1 MSADPFVREARE
13 DVERLSEGLVAL
25 EAEGADRETVD
36 ELFRR
41 AHSLKGSLGMEGY
54 DGASDLAHA
63 IEDLLDAVRA
73 GEATPEGELVD
84 RGLDAVDA
92 LAATLDEIERAD
104 APTTDHGAAVT
115 ALRTAVENARPDEA
129 TDAPEPS
136 ERADDTTD
144 EAAAAEPDIDDLL
157 AEAEAEANPDLS
169 AEEALEA
176 ASGFDDLD
184 ALAAEVDDEEAAAY
198 EGLEGGGSMPPI
210 ADETDGDEPDD
221 DTTDGDDETPDE
233 SAAEDAG
240 EPAVAAE
247 TADDVTE
254 TDGEPTEPDDGG
266 GESAFASVKADV
278 DDASVDELEAEIE
291 AEAFGEFDDDDDMSI
306 EELVDLDPDEEP
318 PAEADAAPTTTEP
331 VAPTGGDEPAA
342 SEADA
347 RAESGEPT
355 ASESVDEPADADP
368 TTVEE
373 PPAGGGK
380 QEEFAW
386 VRETVEVEESIDELE
401 AEIEAEAFGEFD
413 GDDEMSIE
421 ELIALDPDDEPPKET
436 DLDAVDVGPVG
447 SDESE
452 PISPPERGDDAG
464 RTADPAGAAETS
476 AEAGAESD
484 TGDAEPASTPGPEVE
499 PPAFEPDPD
508 PGVEPDTPDTVTALA
523 AELDADRGEVAAVV
537 DDLTGPGETVA
548 DLDAARVEAE
558 LAAAEEE
565 LASIA
570 AELDE
575 VDLGADETEAEAGAG
590 FQRDSELEAF
600 ESRFEGLFDREADE
614 ERGRRAVGT
623 LAESS
628 VDPATYRS
636 AAARDDGR
644 DLGASSDIQTLTVD
658 VENADELLSLAEELS
673 VHARRLNEELAAR
686 PASDPVSR
694 ALGELGATTREL
706 QRTVMDVRLMPLST
720 VTGGLAR
727 VVRDVTRGTDTE
739 ARLEI
744 AGEDVRLD
752 RSIID
757 RLGDPIVHLVR
768 NAVDHGIEPGDERE
782 AAGKPREGTVELR
795 ARREGSEVVV
805 TVEDDGR
812 GVDVDAVF
820 ERAVER
826 DLVASDADLT
836 EAETLDLLFHP
847 GFSTTEEVTKT
858 SGRGVGLDVVRD
870 VAEALNGDVAVETEP
885 GEGTTIRL
893 TLPVSVATL
902 EVLFVEAGAERYA
915 LPMEAVEHVGRE
927 GGARIAGGG
936 EESLLTPELRGDT
949 VDLATAMGAGE
960 TGGDAAVVRVAR
972 GEGSVALRCDRV
984 LNTRDVVISPYDDL
998 LAEVPGLTGTTMT
1011 DDGRLV
1017 NVVDVERMETDTEDI

>member
-36 ELFRR
+36 DLFRR

-54 DGASDLAHA
+54 GGASDLAHA

-73 GEATPEGELVD
+73 GEADPDGDLVD

-104 APTTDHGAAVT
+104 EPTTDHDATAA
-115 ALRTAVENARPDEA
+115 ALRNAVADARLDEGVSTAPAD
-129 TDAPEPS
+129 DAPDGE
-136 ERADDTTD
+136 
-144 EAAAAEPDIDDLL
+144 AAAEPDIDDLL

-184 ALAAEVDDEEAAAY
+184 ALAAEVDDDEAAAY
-198 EGLEGGGSMPPI
+198 EGLEGGGSMPS
-210 ADETDGDEPDD
+210 AGGETDDGESDEERDATDANESPDGPT
-221 DTTDGDDETPDE
+221 TTDANE
-233 SAAEDAG
+233 SAAAAASTDDPD
-240 EPAVAAE
+240 EPA
-247 TADDVTE
+247 D
-254 TDGEPTEPDDGG
+254 PDDGDPDAVG
-266 GESAFASVKADV
+266 GESEFASVKANV
-278 DDASVDELEAEIE
+278 DDETSVDELEAEIE

-306 EELVDLDPDEEP
+306 DELVDLDPDEEP
-318 PAEADAAPTTTEP
+318 SAETEAAPAATEP
-331 VAPTGGDEPAA
+331 VTPANADEPTVGAGDEP
-342 SEADA
+342 
-347 RAESGEPT
+347 
-355 ASESVDEPADADP
+355 VDADP
-368 TTVEE
+368 
-373 PPAGGGK
+373 AADDGADSGND
-380 QEEFAW
+380 EEFAW
-386 VRETVEVEESIDELE
+386 VRESVDDETSVDELE
-401 AEIEAEAFGEFD
+401 AEIEAETFGEFD
-413 GDDEMSIE
+413 DDDDMSIE
-421 ELIALDPDDEPPKET
+421 DLIALDPDEEPPKET
-436 DLDAVDVGPVG
+436 DLGAADVEAAGGDG
-447 SDESE
+447 SDPVVSPSPDDGAE
-452 PISPPERGDDAG
+452 P
-464 RTADPAGAAETS
+464 TETS
-476 AEAGAESD
+476 VAADAD
-484 TGDAEPASTPGPEVE
+484 DAEPASTAEPEVE
-499 PPAFEPDPD
+499 PA
-508 PGVEPDTPDTVTALA
+508 GVEPEPEEPDAVTALA

-537 DDLTGPGETVA
+537 DDLAGPGETA
-548 DLDAARVEAE
+548 GDLDPATVEAE
-558 LAAAEEE
+558 LADAEAE

-575 VDLGADETEAEAGAG
+575 VDLGADETGPAAAESG

-600 ESRFEGLFDREADE
+600 ESRFEGLFDRGTDE
-614 ERGRRAVGT
+614 TRSRRAVGT

-628 VDPATYRS
+628 VDPATYRLE
-636 AAARDDGR
+636 AAHDDGR
-644 DLGASSDIQTLTVD
+644 SLDTSGDIQTLTVD

-673 VHARRLNEELAAR
+673 VHTRRLNEELAAR

-739 ARLEI
+739 ASLSVE
-744 AGEDVRLD
+744 GEDVRLD

-757 RLGDPIVHLVR
+757 RLGDPIGHLVR
-768 NAVDHGIEPGDERE
+768 NAVDHGIEPADERE
-782 AAGKPREGTVELR
+782 AAGKPREGAVELR

-805 TVEDDGR
+805 VVEDDGR

-820 ERAVER
+820 ERAAER
-826 DLVASDADLT
+826 DLVDPDADLT
-836 EAETLDLLFHP
+836 EAETLEFLFHP
-847 GFSTTEEVTKT
+847 GFSTAEEVTKT
-858 SGRGVGLDVVRD
+858 SGRGVGLDVVWD

-885 GEGTTIRL
+885 GEGTTVRL

-902 EVLFVEAGAERYA
+902 EVLFVEAGEERYA

-936 EESLLTPELRGDT
+936 DEGVLTPELRGDT
-949 VDLATAMGAGE
+949 VDLAAAMGAAG
-960 TGGDAAVVRVAR
+960 TGGDAAVVRVER
-972 GEGSVALRCDRV
+972 GGESVALRCDRV

-998 LAEVPGLTGTTMT
+998 LAEVPGVTGTTMT

-1017 NVVDVERMETDTEDI
+1017 NVVDVEQMETDTENL

>member
-36 ELFRR
+36 DLFRR

-54 DGASDLAHA
+54 GGASDLAHA

-73 GEATPEGELVD
+73 GEADPDGDLVD

-104 APTTDHGAAVT
+104 EPTTDHDATAA
-115 ALRTAVENARPDEA
+115 ALRNAVADARLDEGVSTAPAD
-129 TDAPEPS
+129 DAPDGE
-136 ERADDTTD
+136 
-144 EAAAAEPDIDDLL
+144 AAAEPDIDDLL

-184 ALAAEVDDEEAAAY
+184 ALAAEVDDDEAAAY
-198 EGLEGGGSMPPI
+198 EGLEGGGSMPS
-210 ADETDGDEPDD
+210 AGGETDDGESDEERDATDANESPDGPT
-221 DTTDGDDETPDE
+221 TTDANE
-233 SAAEDAG
+233 SAAAAASTDDPD
-240 EPAVAAE
+240 EPA
-247 TADDVTE
+247 D
-254 TDGEPTEPDDGG
+254 PDDGDPDAVG
-266 GESAFASVKADV
+266 GESEFASVKANV
-278 DDASVDELEAEIE
+278 DAETSVDELEAEIE
-291 AEAFGEFDDDDDMSI
+291 AETFGEFDDDDDMSI
-306 EELVDLDPDEEP
+306 EDLIALDPDEEP
-318 PAEADAAPTTTEP
+318 P
-331 VAPTGGDEPAA
+331 
-342 SEADA
+342 
-347 RAESGEPT
+347 
-355 ASESVDEPADADP
+355 
-368 TTVEE
+368 
-373 PPAGGGK
+373 
-380 QEEFAW
+380 
-386 VRETVEVEESIDELE
+386 
-401 AEIEAEAFGEFD
+401 
-413 GDDEMSIE
+413 
-421 ELIALDPDDEPPKET
+421 KET
-436 DLDAVDVGPVG
+436 DLGAADVEAAGGDG
-447 SDESE
+447 SDPVVSPSPDDGAE
-452 PISPPERGDDAG
+452 P
-464 RTADPAGAAETS
+464 TETS
-476 AEAGAESD
+476 VAADAD
-484 TGDAEPASTPGPEVE
+484 DAEPASTAEPEVE
-499 PPAFEPDPD
+499 PA
-508 PGVEPDTPDTVTALA
+508 GVEPEPEEPDAVTALA

-537 DDLTGPGETVA
+537 DDLAGPGETA
-548 DLDAARVEAE
+548 GDLDPATVEAE
-558 LAAAEEE
+558 LADAEAE

-575 VDLGADETEAEAGAG
+575 VDLGADETGPAAAESG

-600 ESRFEGLFDREADE
+600 ESRFEGLFDRGTDE
-614 ERGRRAVGT
+614 TRSRRAVGT

-628 VDPATYRS
+628 VDPATYRLE
-636 AAARDDGR
+636 AAHDDGR
-644 DLGASSDIQTLTVD
+644 SLDTSGDIQTLTVD

-673 VHARRLNEELAAR
+673 VHTRRLNEELAAR

-739 ARLEI
+739 ASLSVE
-744 AGEDVRLD
+744 GEDVRLD

-757 RLGDPIVHLVR
+757 RLGDPIGHLVR
-768 NAVDHGIEPGDERE
+768 NAVDHGIEPADERE
-782 AAGKPREGTVELR
+782 AAGKPREGAVELR

-805 TVEDDGR
+805 VVEDDGR

-820 ERAVER
+820 ERAAER
-826 DLVASDADLT
+826 DLVDPDADLT
-836 EAETLDLLFHP
+836 EAETLEFLFHP
-847 GFSTTEEVTKT
+847 GFSTAEEVTKT
-858 SGRGVGLDVVRD
+858 SGRGVGLDVVWD

-885 GEGTTIRL
+885 GEGTTVRL

-902 EVLFVEAGAERYA
+902 EVLFVEAGEERYA

-936 EESLLTPELRGDT
+936 DEGVLTPELRGDT
-949 VDLATAMGAGE
+949 VDLAAAMGAAG
-960 TGGDAAVVRVAR
+960 TGGDAAVVRVER
-972 GEGSVALRCDRV
+972 GGESVALRCDRV

-998 LAEVPGLTGTTMT
+998 LAEVPGVTGTTMT

-1017 NVVDVERMETDTEDI
+1017 NVVDVEQMETDTENL